1 MAPQTSG
8 IEFYE
13 RDESGRITATATYV
27 PGEGGDGIKVIV
39 PERSRGGR
47 ARGGDYLWDLV
58 NVFLPAGYPASVS
71 EDYIGYQIYDSLQ
84 AFSSSI
90 AGLLS
95 SRAVL
100 EGFGV
105 GDANAS
111 ATGALL
117 LTIAQDCVGRL
128 ATILFAHRFGPA
140 LEAETKRYRLAADV
154 FNDSAMILDCLSPA
168 FPRSV
173 RILMLCCSGSLR
185 AACGVAGGG
194 SKASLSVHFARSGN
208 VGELNAKDSSQETV
222 IGLMGMLAGSFVVS
236 RISSTWAT
244 WLSLTLLL
252 AVHLG
257 TNFKAVTAVA
267 LRTLN
272 RQRANLVCS
281 DFFDTGKILTP
292 RQAARRER
300 IFEKDGVLRWGGS
313 RVFGNAEIGVRLAAL
328 IRSLR
333 QSPGRKK
340 GGEEGV
346 GLAELA
352 SVFQNEK
359 YLLWYDA
366 QRCLVTICLKEKV
379 SPEEQ
384 LKSWVH
390 ALVLAREIRH
400 RWPKGG
406 VDNSNGPSQ
415 QALLDTVRKTLD
427 DIGMSFTP
435 MLQRLREAGWDLGVA
450 VLETVPGY
458 RVGACSIEIKGAGK
472 CRDDTTAKGGE
483 TKKEI

>member
-1 MAPQTSG
+1 MYCQ
-8 IEFYE
+8 
-13 RDESGRITATATYV
+13 
-27 PGEGGDGIKVIV
+27 
-39 PERSRGGR
+39 
-47 ARGGDYLWDLV
+47 
-58 NVFLPAGYPASVS
+58 
-71 EDYIGYQIYDSLQ
+71 DSLQ

-90 AGLLS
+90 ASLLS

-117 LTIAQDCVGRL
+117 LTIAQDCVSRL

-236 RISSTWAT
+236 HISSTWAT

-272 RQRANLVCS
+272 RQRANIVCS
-281 DFFDTGKILTP
+281 AFFATGEILTP

-313 RVFGNAEIGVRLAAL
+313 GVLGNAEIGVKLTAL

-333 QSPGRKK
+333 QSPECKE
-340 GGEEGV
+340 GGEGV
-346 GLAELA
+346 SPAELA
-352 SVFQNEK
+352 NIFQNEK
-359 YLLWYDA
+359 YLLWYDV
-366 QRCLVTICLKEKV
+366 QRRLVTICLKEKV

-400 RWPKGG
+400 HWPKEGA
-406 VDNSNGPSQ
+406 DNSDRPSQ
-415 QALLDTVRKTLD
+415 RAILDTVRRSLD

-435 MLQRLREAGWDLGVA
+435 MLWRLKEVGWDLDVA

-458 RVGACSIEIKGAGK
+458 RVSICPVEITGAGK
-472 CRDDTTAKGGE
+472 DRDDTIAKGGE
-483 TKKEI
+483 TKKEL